1 LFRVTREKADEEF
14 RLEAMWSYRAN
25 PPMTG
30 NGDDAKVIPFDEWMD
45 RMAGVESVEVI
56 PEISDEELDQLLAMG
71 RIGMRPPGM

>member
-1 LFRVTREKADEEF
+1 
-14 RLEAMWSYRAN
+14 
-25 PPMTG
+25 MTG